1 MALLKKY
8 LVAQSAV
15 MPVLLIICI
24 CAIGVRVS
32 GLVRPVSGDPNSS
45 SMVPASQPV
54 ALVSAGE
61 MLPQEVAELNLF
73 GEVKQPAAVPPAA
86 ELENMPKTRLDLT
99 LNAVFAD
106 ATEARASAVIAV
118 ENNTQTKRYFMGEIL
133 PGNVLLYAI
142 YPDYVILKR
151 GEQLEKLVFPRD
163 RPE

>member
-1 MALLKKY
+1 MALLKQY

-15 MPVLLIICI
+15 VPVLLIISI
-24 CAIGVRVS
+24 CAIGMRVS
-32 GLVRPVSGDPNSS
+32 GLLRPVPGDLNPA
-45 SMVPASQPV
+45 MVPASQPV
-54 ALVSAGE
+54 ALASAGE
-61 MLPQEVAELNLF
+61 MLPREVAALNLF
-73 GEVKQPAAVPPAA
+73 GEVSQPVAAPPAA
-86 ELENMPKTRLDLT
+86 ELDNVPKTRLDLT

-106 ATEARASAVIAV
+106 AAEARASAVIAA

-142 YPDYVILKR
+142 YPDHVILKR